1 MKKIFAIM
9 FSIVM
14 MTVCGNEVKAQTNDA
29 QQNYEVSGS
38 LTSTS
43 RKKLNK
49 TYNVEL
55 YRLSNGDSDFVAF
68 SEVKGNDMFKFN
80 IREEGAYKVKVTDD
94 NGNNVMG
101 RVFVINNE
109 HPSFAFEIGQYDVAT
124 GKRVVDT
131 DLQANKDN

>member
-68 SEVKGNDMFKFN
+68 SEVKGNDTFKIN
-80 IREEGAYKVKVTDD
+80 IREEGAYKVRVTDN
-94 NGNNVMG
+94 NGNVVMG
-101 RVFVINNE
+101 RVFSIDQN
-109 HPSFAFEIGQYDVAT
+109 HPTVNVGLYDVAN
-124 GKRVVDT
+124 GKRVPEWV
-131 DLQANKDN
+131 LQANKDN

>member
-55 YRLSNGDSDFVAF
+55 YRLSNGNRDFVAF

-80 IREEGAYKVKVTDD
+80 IREEGTYKVKVTDS
-94 NGNNVMG
+94 NGNAVMG
-101 RVFVINNE
+101 RVFSIDKN
-109 HPSFAFEIGQYDVAT
+109 HPEIEIGQYDVVT
-124 GKRVVDT
+124 GERVPSIA
-131 DLQANKDN
+131 LQANKDN

>member
-38 LTSTS
+38 LTSTR

-55 YRLSNGDSDFVAF
+55 YRLSNGNRDFVAL

-80 IREEGAYKVKVTDD
+80 IREEGTYKVKVTDS
-94 NGNNVMG
+94 NGNAVMG
-101 RVFVINNE
+101 RVFSIDKN
-109 HPSFAFEIGQYDVAT
+109 HPEIEIGQYDVVT
-124 GKRVVDT
+124 GERVPSIA
-131 DLQANKDN
+131 LQANKDN

>member
-109 HPSFAFEIGQYDVAT
+109 HPTFEIGQYDVAT

>member
-38 LTSTS
+38 LTSS
-43 RKKLNK
+43 NPKKSDNI
-49 TYNVEL
+49 YNVEVF
-55 YRLSNGDSDFVAF
+55 RLLNGDSEYVTLNK
-68 SEVKGNDMFKFN
+68 VKGNDTFKIN

-109 HPSFAFEIGQYDVAT
+109 HPTFEIGQYDVAT

>member
-38 LTSTS
+38 LTSS
-43 RKKLNK
+43 SHKKLNK

-55 YRLSNGDSDFVAF
+55 YSLSNGVSDYV
-68 SEVKGNDMFKFN
+68 SYEKVRGKDEFKFN
-80 IREEGAYKVKVTDD
+80 LRGEGAYRVKVTDSE
-94 NGNNVMG
+94 GKVIVA
-101 RVFVINNE
+101 RVFTIDQA
-109 HPSFAFEIGQYDVAT
+109 HPSLEIGEYDVAT
-124 GKRVVDT
+124 GKRVPVSA
-131 DLQANKDN
+131 LQANKDK